1 MVYLG
6 SNLLLLCRSVGFFLY
21 HRECYLKLPCNI
33 CLCRFRCSL
42 KFVGLI
48 GRFLGIRRDLLR
60 LIGLGR
66 SILPRNN
73 LHIYLRF
80 EDCSLCIWL
89 FGSECEGRSWLE
101 LCMPVSEAEG

>member
-1 MVYLG
+1 MVYLD
-6 SNLLLLCRSVGFFLY
+6 SNLLLLCRLVGFFLY
-21 HRECYLKLPCNI
+21 HRECYLGLPCNI
-33 CLCRFRCSL
+33 CLCLFRCSL
-42 KFVGLI
+42 RFVGLI
-48 GRFLGIRRDLLR
+48 GTFLGIRRGLLR

-80 EDCSLCIWL
+80 GGCSLCILL

-101 LCMPVSEAEG
+101 LCMLVSEAKG